1 MDPVTDHSAVSIW
14 DLARRQHGV
23 VSVGQLRARGIDE
36 DGVKHRIARGRLHQV
51 RWGVYAVGRPELTT
65 HGSWM
70 AAVLACGPDAVLS
83 HRSAAALWGFGKER
97 PGLIDVS
104 AIAFSRHRHRGLVAH
119 RRSLLERDRVEYE
132 GIPVTSVV
140 RTMVDR
146 AATLDRKGI
155 EREINAADKRR
166 LTNPP
171 ALRKALVHYRGQR
184 GVGRLR
190 HVLDRRTFR
199 LTDSELERLFLPLV
213 RQLGLPLPRTQ
224 QRLNGFRVDFYWPD
238 HGLVVETD
246 GLTYHR
252 TPAQQAQ
259 DLVRE
264 QVHMAAGMT
273 PLRFTHEQ
281 VKYEPAHV
289 RKTLAAVAG
298 RLGLVP
304 RQPGAPAK

>member
-1 MDPVTDHSAVSIW
+1 
-14 DLARRQHGV
+14 
-23 VSVGQLRARGIDE
+23 
-36 DGVKHRIARGRLHQV
+36 
-51 RWGVYAVGRPELTT
+51 
-65 HGSWM
+65 M
-70 AAVLACGPDAVLS
+70 AAVLACGRDVVLS
-83 HRSAAALWGFGKER
+83 HGSAATLWGFGTEKGGIEVSVLHSSPHERGGLKVHRR
-97 PGLIDVS
+97 PGLRPEDLT
-104 AIAFSRHRHRGLVAH
+104 HR
-119 RRSLLERDRVEYE
+119 E

-140 RTMVDR
+140 RTLVDR

-155 EREINAADKRR
+155 ERDINEADKRR

-171 ALRKALVHYRGQR
+171 ALRRALPAYRGQR

-224 QRLNGFRVDFYWPD
+224 QHVNGFKVDFFWPEQ
-238 HGLVVETD
+238 GLVVETD

-259 DLVRE
+259 DLIRE
-264 QVHMAAGMT
+264 QVHMASGMT

-304 RQPGAPAK
+304 RQPGAWAK

>member
-1 MDPVTDHSAVSIW
+1 
-14 DLARRQHGV
+14 
-23 VSVGQLRARGIDE
+23 
-36 DGVKHRIARGRLHQV
+36 
-51 RWGVYAVGRPELTT
+51 
-65 HGSWM
+65 M

-83 HRSAAALWGFGKER
+83 HGSAAALWGFGKEPQGR
-97 PGLIDVS
+97 IDVS
-104 AIAFSRHRHRGLVAH
+104 AIAFSHHHHPGLVAH
-119 RRSLLERDRVEYE
+119 RRSLAERDRAEYE

-140 RTMVDR
+140 RTLVDR
-146 AATLDRKGI
+146 AATLDRKRI
-155 EREINAADKRR
+155 ERDINEADKRR

-213 RQLGLPLPRTQ
+213 RQLGLPLPRTR
-224 QRLNGFRVDFYWPD
+224 QRVNGFKVDFFWPD

-259 DLVRE
+259 DLIRE
-264 QVHMAAGMT
+264 QVHMAAGLT

-281 VKYEPAHV
+281 VRYEPGHV
-289 RKTLAAVAG
+289 RETLGAVAG
-298 RLGLVP
+298 RLGLTP
-304 RQPGAPAK
+304 RRPGVLAK